1 MTKLKSVLKKDI
13 IGWSLYDFANTIY
26 SMNIV
31 SLYLKRYMVEDLN
44 LGHAY
49 FDIPLSISMLLSAIL
64 LPALGAISDHSAKKK
79 IFIFFFTFSCCLA
92 VGLMPY
98 IPDTFIMGV
107 ILLFII
113 ANFSYQAGQPFYN
126 ALLYSVSSGKEARFV
141 SGIGVSLGYVGS
153 VIGMLVVMPFVT
165 GGIFGFDVPMIE
177 GKGLTGAF
185 VPTAIIF
192 FLFALPLFFWVK
204 EREVINKKLV
214 SMRQAYVEVWKGLR
228 DTKKYPGVLR
238 FLVADYFFEDV
249 AATVIVNIGIYCSV
263 VLMFD
268 DNMINL
274 FLIIST
280 ISAVFGSFVIGR
292 LAVNYSL
299 KSLLRYIIY
308 AWIVALTV
316 FALVDNHTVI
326 WIIGSVIGISMG
338 GLWTT
343 TRPMLA
349 EMVPKDELG
358 KFFGIFALS
367 GRIAAVV
374 GPLIWT
380 SIFLIVGINSGL
392 GKYIGESF
400 DLSQE
405 QSTVLPYRIAIL
417 TLAFVMI
424 IGLIILRK
432 VPEPNG
438 RDVKRDIR
446 ENNGE

>member
-1 MTKLKSVLKKDI
+1 MSKFKSLLRKDI

-44 LGHAY
+44 LEHAY
-49 FDIPLSISMLLSAIL
+49 YDIPLAISMLLSAIF

-98 IPDTFIMGV
+98 IPETFILGV

-153 VIGMLVVMPFVT
+153 VIGMLFVMPFVT
-165 GGIFGFDVPMIE
+165 GSVFTIDVPFIE
-177 GKGLTGAF
+177 GSGLTGAF

-192 FLFALPLFFWVK
+192 LLFALPLFFWVK
-204 EREVINKKLV
+204 EREVINKKIV
-214 SMRQAYVEVWKGLR
+214 SIKEAYIEVWKSLKETR
-228 DTKKYPGVLR
+228 KYPGVLR

-263 VLMFD
+263 VLRFD

-280 ISAVFGSFVIGR
+280 ISAVFGSFIIGK
-292 LAVNYSL
+292 LAVNRSL

-308 AWIVALTV
+308 AWIVALTI
-316 FALVDNHTVI
+316 FALVENQTVI
-326 WIIGSVIGISMG
+326 WIIGSVIGIGMG

-367 GRIAAVV
+367 GRIAAVA

-380 SIFLIVGINSGL
+380 SIFFLVGRNSTL
-392 GKYIGESF
+392 GAYIS
-400 DLSQE
+400 DSLKLSEE
-405 QSTVLPYRIAIL
+405 QSVVLPYKVAIL

-432 VPEPNG
+432 VPETDGKDNG
-438 RDVKRDIR
+438 K
-446 ENNGE
+446 